1 MAIKTTRT
9 GDDGQN
15 WTQQTIGETPNSVE
29 VSINSKG
36 AAQVAVKL
44 YFASPV
50 DMAHDAA
57 RALDAV
63 LTQVHETLAAHG
75 IPLAGMDSREGR

>member
-9 GDDGQN
+9 GDAGN
-15 WTQQTIGETPNSVE
+15 NFTQQTTGETPNSVE
-29 VSINSKG
+29 VSTNAKG
-36 AAQVAVKL
+36 AAQVSIKL

-50 DMAHDAA
+50 DMANDAA

-63 LTQVHETLAAHG
+63 LTQVHDTLLLHG
-75 IPLAGMDSREGR
+75 IPLAGQEGR